1 MGVRGARSW
10 FLSKGGVVSRLYVV
24 GLGLIGASI
33 ASAAVK
39 SGAFAEVVGYD
50 YLPDS
55 SIWAEQQGVCN
66 RAERRFETI
75 LSEITAD
82 DVMMVAVPSLAYR
95 TVFERIGSSIDK
107 GFVLTDAASVKGAV
121 IAAAEQVWQTLP
133 KRFVGGHPIAGSE
146 KSGVTAANPSLFE
159 GRRAILTPSNDTDAS
174 ALALVRTLWQSL
186 GSEVV
191 VMSVREHDRVLAATS
206 HLPHAIAYSLVDTL
220 ASDSD
225 SEDIFRY
232 AAGGFKD
239 FTRIASSD
247 PTMWHDIMIANRD
260 SVLEALD
267 MFRGNLDRL
276 YEAVDQGD
284 SHSITS
290 IFTRAREAREEF
302 LISHDKSK

>member
-1 MGVRGARSW
+1 VGIR
-10 FLSKGGVVSRLYVV
+10 SKGVGVVSKGSIVSRLYVI

-33 ASAAVK
+33 SSAALR
-39 SGAFAEVVGYD
+39 SGVFAEVVGYD
-50 YLPDS
+50 YLS
-55 SIWAEQQGVCN
+55 TSGEWAEKHGVCN
-66 RAERRFETI
+66 RAERRFEAI
-75 LSEITAD
+75 LAEISSD
-82 DVMMVAVPSLAYR
+82 DIMLVAVPSLAYK
-95 TVFERIGSSIDK
+95 TVFERIGSSIEK
-107 GFVLTDAASVKGAV
+107 GFVLTDAASVKGSV
-121 IAAAEQVWQTLP
+121 IEAAKQVWNRVP
-133 KRFVGGHPIAGSE
+133 SGFVGGHPIAGSE
-146 KSGVTAANPSLFE
+146 KSGVMAANPDLFQ
-159 GRRAILTPSNDTDAS
+159 GRRAILTPSDHTDES
-174 ALALVRTLWQSL
+174 AVERVKSLWQNL

-191 VMSVREHDRVLAATS
+191 IMSVQEHDRVLAATS

-220 ASDSD
+220 ANDAN

-247 PTMWHDIMIANRD
+247 PTMWHDIMIANRE

-276 YEAVDQGD
+276 YEAVETGD

-302 LISHDKSK
+302 LLNHDKLK